1 MATVTSKNGVLQR
14 IFGGTPYGNRT
25 VHKYQLDTNASGA
38 AIGSTSTAALANG
51 DKVRLG
57 KIPVGFELHDAL
69 SIVATAFTA
78 SVVGKLGFE
87 YVDGVDD
94 ATVPQ
99 DDDYFNAALALNA
112 AGRYRASNAAVRPV
126 TLPKDAYLILT
137 IGGANN
143 AKVASLDVL
152 VEGVDRGPL

>member
-1 MATVTSKNGVLQR
+1 MAIVTSKTGVQQR
-14 IFGGTPYGNRT
+14 TFGGTPYGNRT

-57 KIPVGFELHDAL
+57 KIPVGFELHDSL

-78 SVVGKLGFE
+78 AVVGKLGFE

-94 ATVPQ
+94 ANVPQ

-137 IGGANN
+137 LGGANN
-143 AKVASLDVL
+143 AKAASLDVL